1 MWGFHQMWYKF
12 HIYIYWKSESVKFK
26 LFYMEG
32 STLSNHAHY
41 KRGWTIYNFHII
53 FFWIWQIPTVYATTL
68 RIYYC
73 VCIFF
78 IGITWYYP
86 ASKVDTVWQFEH
98 RYEFH
103 ADFYIVPILIL
114 FGYRP
119 MWYIL
124 SHLFAVLSTAI
135 SRITSQFL

>member
-1 MWGFHQMWYKF
+1 MWYKF
-12 HIYIYWKSESVKFK
+12 HIYILKIWICQVQTFLYGRFDIVQSCS
-26 LFYMEG
+26 LQTG
-32 STLSNHAHY
+32 LDNLQLS
-41 KRGWTIYNFHII
+41 YNF
-53 FFWIWQIPTVYATTL
+53 FLNLTDSDCQLRTL

-103 ADFYIVPILIL
+103 ADFYIVQILIL

-124 SHLFAVLSTAI
+124 SDLFAALSTAI